1 MTKAE
6 TPFTKAFDWHAA
18 YSPSP
23 WEGEGVEGSVPCPS
37 CPSVGR
43 TPAPGEGTTHREALG
58 AQTHPA
64 CPRAHPGRRPPQQPQ
79 EGPTPLSLFASLMR
93 LLPIKAPAPLRSASE
108 VGARVQAGLLTGC
121 LLATASSTRDR
132 PRFTMAGAARGAG
145 GLTYPGP
152 AEGEAGREGAGRW
165 AGSGRAGAEGRGL
178 TGRGGA
184 GQREGRLERG
194 GAGSGRGRLR
204 PERAAG
210 PARRGWPCA
219 RS

>member
-1 MTKAE
+1 
-6 TPFTKAFDWHAA
+6 
-18 YSPSP
+18 
-23 WEGEGVEGSVPCPS
+23 
-37 CPSVGR
+37 
-43 TPAPGEGTTHREALG
+43 
-58 AQTHPA
+58 
-64 CPRAHPGRRPPQQPQ
+64 
-79 EGPTPLSLFASLMR
+79 MR

-165 AGSGRAGAEGRGL
+165 AGSGRAGAEGRGR

-210 PARRGWPCA
+210 PARRGWACA
-219 RS
+219 RSWRRAPRGTQAGARAPRREPGLGRLHYLQALRDLITVSNLLGWASLKGLPVLETTTEYEVA